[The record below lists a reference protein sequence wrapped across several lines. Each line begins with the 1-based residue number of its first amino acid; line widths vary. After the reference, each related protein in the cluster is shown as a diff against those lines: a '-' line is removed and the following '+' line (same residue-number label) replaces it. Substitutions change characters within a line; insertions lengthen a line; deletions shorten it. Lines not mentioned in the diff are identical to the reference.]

1 MGVRPVMRA
10 GYHGQGSSLL
20 GWASRLFLFVMR
32 TSTVRGEAVKRQIS
46 APSSK
51 GRWGNR
57 WKVVVVVVV
66 VGFGDGCSIM
76 VYRCVGG
83 VIISLVNVGA
93 MFPSA

>member
-20 GWASRLFLFVMR
+20 GWASGLFLFMMR

-57 WKVVVVVVV
+57 WKVVVVV
-66 VGFGDGCSIM
+66 GFGDG
-76 VYRCVGG
+76 CVGG